1 MITRCFP
8 VVAAIAGLFLAAQAC
23 ADVSKAP
30 EGWSAEDVR
39 EGTRPAF
46 SYSPD
51 GGPDGQGAFI
61 IETDAREG
69 LDGRWV
75 KTFPVEG
82 GAYYRFFA
90 LRKLDNVESP
100 RRSALARIFWRN
112 DQDQV
117 VRHAFPGAKS
127 YAGDMPPV
135 AEAEYPLDRETD
147 AGGWTEVSDVLMA
160 PPGAT
165 KAIVE
170 LHFRWAAKARAEW
183 GAVSFEKSGPPEKRL
198 VRLAAVHH
206 VPKGGSS
213 AMDNCEQFAP
223 LIADAAAQKAD
234 LVVLPETLT
243 CMGNGLSYFD
253 VGESIPGPSTDFFGT
268 LAKAHGV
275 YLVVGLV
282 ERVDHL
288 IYNVSVLIDREGAV
302 AGKYRKVTLPRTEI
316 DMGIVPGD
324 EYPVFDTDFGKVGMM
339 ICYDGFF
346 PEVARQLSNN
356 GAEVIAFPVAGCNPL
371 LAAARACENHVYV
384 VSSSYSDVSS
394 NWMITGIY
402 DREGDVIAQAK
413 EWGTVAVTEV
423 DLNQRLY
430 WTSLGDFGAEIP
442 HNRPLL
448 SKGN

>member
-1 MITRCFP
+1 MIRRCFLLLLC
-8 VVAAIAGLFLAAQAC
+8 VAGLLSASAAN
-23 ADVSKAP
+23 ADASATPAGWAP
-30 EGWSAEDVR
+30 ADVR

-46 SYSPD
+46 AYDPA

-75 KTFPVEG
+75 KTFAVEG
-82 GAYYRFFA
+82 GQHYRFHA
-90 LRKLDNVESP
+90 LRKLTNVESP

-112 DQDQV
+112 DQDQA
-117 VRHAFPGAKS
+117 VRHAFKGAKS

-135 AEAEYPLDRETD
+135 AEAEYPLDRDTD
-147 AGGWTEVSDVLMA
+147 AGGWTEVSDVLQA

-165 KAIVE
+165 RAIVE
-170 LHFRWAAKARAEW
+170 LHFRWAANARAEW
-183 GAVSFEKSGPPEKRL
+183 GGVSFEKSGPPEPRI
-198 VRLAAVHH
+198 VRLATVHH
-206 VPKGGSS
+206 VPRGGKT
-213 AMDNCEQFAP
+213 AMDNCRQFAP
-223 LIADAAAQKAD
+223 FIAEAAKQQAT
-234 LVVLPETLT
+234 LMVLPETLT

-253 VGESIPGPSTDFFGT
+253 VGEPIPGPSTEYFGG
-268 LAKAHGV
+268 LAKEHGL

-282 ERVDHL
+282 EREEHL
-288 IYNVSVLIDREGAV
+288 IYNVSVLINPRGEV
-302 AGKYRKVTLPRTEI
+302 IGKYRKVTLPRTEI

-324 EYPVFDTDFGKVGMM
+324 EYPVFETSFGKVGMM

-346 PEVARQLSNN
+346 PEVARQLANN

-394 NWMITGIY
+394 NWMITGVY

-413 EWGTVAVTEV
+413 EWGTIAVAEV
-423 DLNQRLY
+423 DLNRRLY

>member
-1 MITRCFP
+1 MTRAF
-8 VVAAIAGLFLAAQAC
+8 AFLFSLAAVSLPAPVSQA
-23 ADVSKAP
+23 DLSNAP
-30 EGWSAEDVR
+30 EGWAPLEVR
-39 EGTRPAF
+39 EGTRPDFA
-46 SYSPD
+46 YDPN

-61 IETDAREG
+61 IESDTREG

-75 KTFPVEG
+75 KTFDVEG
-82 GAYYRFFA
+82 GQHYRFHA
-90 LRKLDNVESP
+90 LRKLTNVESP
-100 RRSALARIFWRN
+100 RRSALARVQWRGA
-112 DQDQV
+112 QDQI
-117 VRHAFPGAKS
+117 VRHAFKGAKS

-135 AEAEYPLDRETD
+135 AEPEYPLERDTNAD
-147 AGGWTEVSDVLMA
+147 GWTEVSDILVA
-160 PPGAT
+160 PPEAV

-170 LHFRWAAKARAEW
+170 LHFRWAPSARAEW
-183 GAVSFEKSGPPEKRL
+183 GAVSFEKSGPPEKRI
-198 VRLAAVHH
+198 VRLATVHH
-206 VPKGGSS
+206 APNGGKT
-213 AMDNCEQFAP
+213 AMDNCKQFAP
-223 LIADAAAQKAD
+223 FIAEAAKQNAT
-234 LVVLPETLT
+234 LLVLPETLT

-253 VGESIPGPSTDFFGT
+253 VGESIPGPSTDYFGG
-268 LAKAHGV
+268 LAKEHGL

-288 IYNVSVLIDREGAV
+288 IYNVSVLIDPQGGIV
-302 AGKYRKVTLPRTEI
+302 GKYRKVTLPRTEI

-324 EYPVFDTDFGKVGMM
+324 EYPVFETSFGKVGMM

-371 LAAARACENHVYV
+371 LAAARACENHVFV

-394 NWMITGIY
+394 NWMITGVY

-413 EWGTVAVTEV
+413 EWGTIAVAEV

-448 SKGN
+448 PKGN